1 MAIST
6 YLSTIT
12 LTVNGLYAPT
22 KRHRL
27 DEWMQKQVQ
36 DVYKIS
42 RQMEEMKKVLHANR
56 NHRKAG
62 QHTHMKQNR
71 H

>member
-12 LTVNGLYAPT
+12 LTVNGLNAPT

-36 DVYKIS
+36 AVYKIS

-56 NHRKAG
+56 YHRKAG
-62 QHTHMKQNR
+62 
-71 H
+71 